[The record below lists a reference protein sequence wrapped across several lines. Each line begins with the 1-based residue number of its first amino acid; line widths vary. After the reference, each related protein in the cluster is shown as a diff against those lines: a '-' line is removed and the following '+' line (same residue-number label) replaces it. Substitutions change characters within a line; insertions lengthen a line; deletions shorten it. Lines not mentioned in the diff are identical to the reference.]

1 MTGSPT
7 AGSATERPSRLR
19 RTAVAA
25 IAACG
30 AGLSMAA
37 AAPAP
42 QAAATTTVYV
52 WATGVNMRA
61 CPSFEC
67 APYSGIKVSRMNVT
81 AYCQNT
87 GDTVRDGQYVN
98 NYWVQV
104 DAGGPRGWISAVYV
118 SGGDNWG
125 PIPGVSQN
133 FDDCF

>member
-1 MTGSPT
+1 MTGT
-7 AGSATERPSRLR
+7 PSKRTTRLR

-25 IAACG
+25 AAACG
-30 AGLSMAA
+30 AAVSLVA

-52 WATGVNMRA
+52 WASGVNMRA
-61 CPSFEC
+61 CNSFSC
-67 APYSGIKVSRMNVT
+67 PPYSGIKVSRMNVT
-81 AYCQNT
+81 AYCQNK

-98 NYWVQV
+98 DYWVQV

-133 FDDCF
+133 FEDCF